1 MKQKKKIKII
11 EGCLVGFL
19 VFIIILGFGTFAA
32 NGVISSFF
40 DRVSLTSKIDK
51 DNVVSDE
58 VLANLENQTKVI
70 NIALFGVD
78 NRDDDYELENSRSD
92 AMKVISLDTKNNR
105 IVITSLQ
112 RDLLVYTPTPMDD
125 FDKLNHA
132 YWNGGAELAL
142 KTINYNFDLDINR
155 YVTVNF
161 SGVESIVALAGGIEI
176 DVLPAEVSGTNK
188 WITDLDNIA
197 NKNNNTQKLTSSG
210 PQVLTGRQALAYM
223 RNRDVGSDYERMNR
237 QTKVIKALMK
247 KVSTL
252 QWSDIINLLGE
263 VLSYVETNID
273 QGEMI
278 QLGLEVLQMNA
289 DNVEQYQFP
298 ANGFQDT
305 KSVSYNGYSPLYVH
319 RSYQQM
325 VKELHHNIYQ
335 NEGYNPSKIILDN
348 EIKIYNQFGR
358 ID

>member
-1 MKQKKKIKII
+1 MKGKRKIKLI
-11 EGCLVGFL
+11 ERCLVVVL
-19 VFIIILGFGTFAA
+19 VLVILLGGGAFAA
-32 NGVISSFF
+32 NRVIRSFF
-40 DRVSLTSKIDK
+40 DRVSLTSKINK
-51 DNVVSDE
+51 DDVVSDE
-58 VLANLENQTKVI
+58 VLAGLENNTKVI

-78 NRDDDYELENSRSD
+78 NRDDNYEIENSRSD

-112 RDLLVYTPTPMDD
+112 RDLLIYTPTPIND

-161 SGVESIVALAGGIEI
+161 SGVESIVNLAGGIEI
-176 DVLPAEVSGTNK
+176 DVQPAEVSGTNK
-188 WITDLDNIA
+188 WIADLDNIA
-197 NKNNNTQKLTSSG
+197 NKNENTQKLVASG

-237 QTKVIKALMK
+237 QTKVIKALME
-247 KVSTL
+247 KVRTL
-252 QWSDIINLLGE
+252 QWSDIISLLGE

-278 QLGLEVLQMNA
+278 QLGLEVLQVNA
-289 DNVEQYQFP
+289 ENIEQYQFP
-298 ANGFQDT
+298 ANGFEDT
-305 KSVSYNGYSPLYVH
+305 KSVSYNGFSPLYVH

-325 VKELHHNIYQ
+325 VKELHQNIYL
-335 NEGYNPSKIILDN
+335 NENYSPSQTIFDN
-348 EIKIYNQFGR
+348 EVKIYNQFGR
-358 ID
+358 VN

>member
-1 MKQKKKIKII
+1 
-11 EGCLVGFL
+11 
-19 VFIIILGFGTFAA
+19 
-32 NGVISSFF
+32 
-40 DRVSLTSKIDK
+40 
-51 DNVVSDE
+51 
-58 VLANLENQTKVI
+58 
-70 NIALFGVD
+70 
-78 NRDDDYELENSRSD
+78 
-92 AMKVISLDTKNNR
+92 
-105 IVITSLQ
+105 
-112 RDLLVYTPTPMDD
+112 
-125 FDKLNHA
+125 
-132 YWNGGAELAL
+132 
-142 KTINYNFDLDINR
+142 
-155 YVTVNF
+155 
-161 SGVESIVALAGGIEI
+161 
-176 DVLPAEVSGTNK
+176 
-188 WITDLDNIA
+188 
-197 NKNNNTQKLTSSG
+197 
-210 PQVLTGRQALAYM
+210 M

-237 QTKVIKALMK
+237 QTKVIKALME

-325 VKELHHNIYQ
+325 VKELHHNNYQ
-335 NEGYNPSKIILDN
+335 NEGYNPSRIILDN